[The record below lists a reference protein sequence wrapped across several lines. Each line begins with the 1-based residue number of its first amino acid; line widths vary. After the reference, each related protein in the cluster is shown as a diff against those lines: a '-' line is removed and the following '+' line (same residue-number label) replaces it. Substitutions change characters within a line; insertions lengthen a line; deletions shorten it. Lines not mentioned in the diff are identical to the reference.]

1 MQNNNI
7 LNIKNLSK
15 LYGMEKN
22 AAIRLKKSGMDKDE
36 IFKKTG
42 VTVAVWDVTMDVTKG
57 EVFVIIGLS
66 GSGKSTLV
74 RCFNMLNKPTS
85 GQILFEGKDISRFNR
100 KELANYRKNK
110 ISMVFQNFGLMSHRD
125 VIGNVEYGLE
135 IKGMSKP
142 QRQAK
147 AKEMINMVGLEG
159 LEHEPITNLSGG
171 MKQRVGI
178 ARALA
183 NDPEMLMDEPF
194 PLDFS
199 QKDMQFEPLSIQRKL
214 ENCDFHYTL

>member
-85 GQILFEGKDISRFNR
+85 GQILFDKDISRFNR

-110 ISMVFQNFGLMSHRD
+110 ISMVFQNFGLMSHR
-125 VIGNVEYGLE
+125 
-135 IKGMSKP
+135 
-142 QRQAK
+142 
-147 AKEMINMVGLEG
+147 
-159 LEHEPITNLSGG
+159 T
-171 MKQRVGI
+171 
-178 ARALA
+178 
-183 NDPEMLMDEPF
+183 
-194 PLDFS
+194 
-199 QKDMQFEPLSIQRKL
+199 
-214 ENCDFHYTL
+214 